1 MLSLTSGTSANSGS
15 IAARAATVI
24 TASGIARR
32 TSAIAGSAMTASP
45 SQFGARMTR
54 RFIVCYGRSDVPDE
68 RTTMK
73 IALLQVN
80 PTVGDLTG
88 NARCILDALRQAAA
102 AGADLAATPELA
114 LVGYLPRDLLL
125 SGGFIQRSWDVL
137 ETLARDAASLP
148 PVLVGVPEP
157 NPSDEGR
164 PLFNSAVLLRGG
176 RIEQRFRKALLPTY
190 DVFDEDRYFEPFQGA
205 QVLEINGRR
214 VGISICEDIWN
225 DRDFWKRRR
234 YHHDPIQELVA
245 ADADLVLNLSAS
257 PFTAGKHHRRE
268 EMLSSMALKHHIPI
282 AYVNQ
287 FGGNDD
293 LVFDGRSCMFDA
305 QGAAVA
311 RGRAFDADVLVCD
324 VLEARPIAPVSDVGL
339 ESEIWRALVLGT
351 RDYVRKCGFSTAV
364 LGLSG
369 GIDSA
374 LTAAIAAEALGPD
387 CVTGVLMPSPYSS
400 QGSVDDARELAANLR
415 IASMTLPIAPLMQTF
430 DETLAPVFG
439 ADAPEVA
446 RENIQARIRGNLL
459 MALSN
464 AHGGLL
470 LTTGN
475 KSELSVGY
483 CTLYGDMSGGLAV
496 IADVP
501 KTMVYRVARWLND
514 STGRPAIPETTLTKA
529 PSAELRPNQT
539 DQDSLPPYDVLDDIL
554 RRHIERHQ
562 PADDIVAAGLE
573 RATVERVLR
582 LVRLAEFKR
591 KQAAPGLKVTDRAFG
606 TGWRMPIAAR
616 LR

>member
-1 MLSLTSGTSANSGS
+1 
-15 IAARAATVI
+15 
-24 TASGIARR
+24 
-32 TSAIAGSAMTASP
+32 
-45 SQFGARMTR
+45 
-54 RFIVCYGRSDVPDE
+54 
-68 RTTMK
+68 MK
-73 IALLQVN
+73 IALLQAN
-80 PTVGDLTG
+80 PTVGDLAG
-88 NARCILDALRQAAA
+88 NARLILDALRIASA

-125 SGGFIQRSWDVL
+125 SRGFVQRSWDAL
-137 ETLARDAASLP
+137 ESLARDAADLA
-148 PVLVGVPEP
+148 PVLVGLPEP

-176 RIEQRFRKALLPTY
+176 RVEQRFRKALLPTY
-190 DVFDEDRYFEPFQGA
+190 DVFDEDRYFEPYHGA
-205 QVLEINGRR
+205 QLLDIAGTR

-234 YHHDPIQELVA
+234 YHHDPIEELA
-245 ADADLVLNLSAS
+245 AAGASLVVNMSAS
-257 PFTAGKHHRRE
+257 PFTAGKHRRRE
-268 EMLSSMALKHHIPI
+268 EMLGSMAHKHRLPI

-293 LVFDGRSCMFDA
+293 LVFDGRSSVFGAD
-305 QGAAVA
+305 GAAIA
-311 RGRAFDADVLVCD
+311 RGRSFDADVVVCD
-324 VLEARPIAPVSDVGL
+324 VTAARPIAPAADLDV

-351 RDYVRKCGFSTAV
+351 RDYMRKCGFASAV

-374 LTAAIAAEALGPD
+374 LTAAIAVEAVGADHVL
-387 CVTGVLMPSPYSS
+387 GVLMPSPYSS
-400 QGSVDDARELAANLR
+400 RGSLDDAHALAANLG
-415 IASMTLPIAPLMQTF
+415 IETMTLPIEPLMRTF
-430 DETLAPVFG
+430 SGVLRGGLG
-439 ADAPEVA
+439 ADPPGVA
-446 RENIQARIRGNLL
+446 AENVQARIRGNLL

-464 AHGGLL
+464 TRGALL

-496 IADVP
+496 IADVL
-501 KTMVYRVARWLND
+501 KTMVYRVARWRNQ
-514 STGRPAIPETTLTKA
+514 TAGRPLIPESTITKT

-539 DQDSLPPYDVLDDIL
+539 DQDSLPPYDVLDEIL
-554 RRHIERHQ
+554 QRHVERHQ
-562 PADDIVAAGLE
+562 PAGEIVAAGFD
-573 RATVERVLR
+573 ANTVAHVLR

-616 LR
+616 LT